1 MRQGLVLI
9 VLLVVGMIAYLAL
22 GLELG
27 GLVPA
32 RGSGDL
38 LFDFLK
44 AAFRPALDYE
54 AADVPGDWSP
64 FLAQVLAGLWRTVV
78 FAAAALGLS
87 LLVGFPLGL
96 LASSL
101 VPVPVRVPAR
111 VLIALMRSV
120 HELLWAVVLLAAVGL
135 NTAGAVLA
143 ITIPYAG
150 TLAKIFS
157 EMLDEAPS
165 QAFRALQLAG
175 ATRMQAFFAGLLPR
189 ATPDMAAYAF
199 YRFEC
204 ALRSSAVLG
213 FFGYPTVGYY
223 LKLSFENLHFRE
235 VWTWLYVLILIV
247 VLLEAWSSALRRRFV
262 A

>member
-9 VLLVVGMIAYLAL
+9 ALLVVGMIAYLAL
-22 GLELG
+22 DLELA
-27 GLVPA
+27 GLVPT
-32 RGSGDL
+32 RGGGDL
-38 LFDFLK
+38 LLEFLG
-44 AAFRPALDYE
+44 AAFQPAFDYE
-54 AADVPGDWSP
+54 SGAVPDDWDP
-64 FLAQVLAGLWRTVV
+64 FFFQVFAGLWRTVV
-78 FAAAALGLS
+78 FAAAAIGLS

-101 VPVPVRVPAR
+101 TPMPVRAPAR

-135 NTAGAVLA
+135 NTAGAVVAL
-143 ITIPYAG
+143 TIPYAG

-175 ATRMQAFFAGLLPR
+175 ATRLQAFFAGLLPR
-189 ATPDMAAYAF
+189 AAPDMAAYAF

-213 FFGYPTVGYY
+213 FFGYQTVGYY

-235 VWTWLYVLILIV
+235 VWTWLYVLIIVV